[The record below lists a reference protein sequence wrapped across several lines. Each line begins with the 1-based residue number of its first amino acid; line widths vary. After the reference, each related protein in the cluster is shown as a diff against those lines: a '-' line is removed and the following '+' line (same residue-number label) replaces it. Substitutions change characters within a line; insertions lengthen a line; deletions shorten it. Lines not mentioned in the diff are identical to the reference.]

1 MSQVSFVLMRRERKL
16 LITSAKY
23 GYKYK
28 SHIVGNVCAQ
38 SSCVQLYSGPGSL
51 ASSAATDSG
60 EGGGAVEDG
69 SCRDQTQMWTLWLV
83 SMSAMPGKL

>member
-1 MSQVSFVLMRRERKL
+1 MDILLAMFVPKAVVY
-16 LITSAKY
+16 SC
-23 GYKYK
+23 
-28 SHIVGNVCAQ
+28 NV
-38 SSCVQLYSGPGSL
+38 GPGSP
-51 ASSAATDSG
+51 ASSAAKDSG